1 MRHIA
6 IVGSGPAGYYT
17 AEAATKKWGEDV
29 RVDVFDRLPVPY
41 GLIRT
46 GVAPDH
52 QSIKA
57 VSKRYEKVAL
67 SENVRFVGNV
77 AVGSDI
83 TVPELQDLYDAVIFA
98 TGAPHDRELGIAGAE
113 LANVVGSA
121 AFVGWYNGHP
131 QFADLAPNLTGRHAV
146 VIGMGNVALDVAR
159 ILSKTR
165 SEFDG
170 SDIVEHALEAL
181 CASNIETVTILGRRG
196 PHQIM
201 MTPKELGE
209 LMHLERASPHVA
221 AADLPPLGDDMILE
235 PGLRKSVTLLRDF
248 AAIPESIHGEK
259 RIAIEFDFFASP
271 IALHGEDGRVAAV
284 EIERTKVETG
294 RALGTGETYRI
305 PADLVVSCIGYR
317 SSPIEGVPFDERAGR
332 FANDEGRILPGL
344 YCVGWAKRGPSGT
357 IGTNRPD
364 GYAVI
369 DLVDAD
375 FGAGTRK
382 AGREGFDELA
392 AARNLDIVTFRD
404 WQKIEQAEEAAARA
418 GSPREKFVDIE
429 SMIAARDT

>member
-17 AEAATKKWGEDV
+17 AEAAGKQWKEDV
-29 RVDVFDRLPVPY
+29 RVDVFDSLPVPY

-52 QSIKA
+52 QSIKK
-57 VSKRYEKVAL
+57 VSVRYEKTAL
-67 SENVRFVGNV
+67 SEEVRFVGNV
-77 AVGSDI
+77 RVGQDVSI
-83 TVPELQDLYDAVIFA
+83 TELQDLYDAVILA
-98 TGAPHDRELGIAGAE
+98 TGAPHDRALGLPGE
-113 LANVVGSA
+113 EFANIFGSA

-131 QFADLAPNLTGRHAV
+131 LFADLDPKLTGRHAV

-159 ILSKTR
+159 ILSK
-165 SEFDG
+165 SENEFVG
-170 SDIVEHALEAL
+170 SDIVTHALDAL
-181 CASNIETVTILGRRG
+181 ADSGIETITIVGRRG

-209 LMHLERASPHVA
+209 LMHLERASPHVEKD
-221 AADLPPLGDDMILE
+221 DLPPEADDAILE

-259 RIAIEFDFFASP
+259 KVAIEFDFFANP
-271 IALHGEDGRVAAV
+271 KAFKGEDGKVRRLEV
-284 EIERTKVETG
+284 ERTTIRKG
-294 RALGTGETYRI
+294 RAVGTEEFYEI
-305 PADLVVSCIGYR
+305 PSDIVVTCIGYR

-332 FANDEGRILPGL
+332 FANDQGRILPGL
-344 YCVGWAKRGPSGT
+344 YCVGWAKRGPTGT

-364 GYAVI
+364 GYGVI
-369 DLVDAD
+369 ELVAD
-375 FGAGTRK
+375 DIGNGSRK
-382 AGREGFDELA
+382 RGRAGFDELA
-392 AARNLDIVTFRD
+392 QKRRLDIVTFRD
-404 WQKIEQAEEAAARA
+404 WQKIEQAENAAARD

-429 SMIAARDT
+429 SMIAALR